1 MDNNS
6 KTKKLEALKRG
17 FMGSCPKCGKSRLFK
32 SYLKQIEMCHNCG
45 TKWVNV
51 RADDG
56 PAWASMLVSGHLLA
70 PFFYLITF
78 RLNMPDWLRTL
89 SLVVIGVV
97 ICLIILPRIKGFFI
111 ALIWSTDAPTS

>member
-1 MDNNS
+1 MDNHSNI
-6 KTKKLEALKRG
+6 KKLEALKRG
-17 FMGSCPKCGKSRLFK
+17 FTGSCPKCGKSKLFE
-32 SYLKQIEMCHNCG
+32 SYLKQVEICNNCG

-78 RLNMPDWLRTL
+78 KLNMPDWLRTL
-89 SLVVIGVV
+89 SLVLIGVV

>member
-1 MDNNS
+1 MDNYPNI
-6 KTKKLEALKRG
+6 KKLEALKRG
-17 FMGSCPKCGKSRLFK
+17 FTGSCPKCGKSKLFE
-32 SYLKQIEMCHNCG
+32 SYLKQVEMCNNCG

-56 PAWASMLVSGHLLA
+56 P
-70 PFFYLITF
+70 FFYLITF
-78 RLNMPDWLRTL
+78 KLNMPDWLRTF
-89 SLVVIGVV
+89 SLVFIGVV

>member
-1 MDNNS
+1 MDNYSNI
-6 KTKKLEALKRG
+6 KKLEALKRG
-17 FMGSCPKCGKSRLFK
+17 FTGSCPKCGKSKLFE
-32 SYLKQIEMCHNCG
+32 SYLKQVEMCNNCG

-70 PFFYLITF
+70 PFF
-78 RLNMPDWLRTL
+78 
-89 SLVVIGVV
+89 
-97 ICLIILPRIKGFFI
+97 CLIILPRIKGFFI